1 MKTNLYLDANAGLP
15 VRPEVLETFQRVERD
30 CPANPSS
37 LHGPGRKARAA
48 LEEARETVA
57 ELLGARRGE
66 IIFTSGATEA
76 NNLAIL
82 GGARALAEGGGG
94 PTPLFGSRAEHPS
107 VLGPLRILQQE
118 GFPLTLLPLK
128 EGALVDLEGLD
139 GADPESFVSLQWANN
154 ETGCVQDLKQA
165 KRRARDSILHCDAV
179 QGWGKLDPSAAL
191 EVADLFTLSGH
202 KVGAPK
208 GIGVLRVRETV
219 PVSPILSGGGHQGGL
234 RPGTESPAL
243 AAALAEALGLAEKE
257 RSLWEESGKEALN
270 HLFRALLEGFPEAV
284 IHRPGPEGASLPN
297 TASVGF
303 PGVDGRALLPAC
315 EKVGLALSAGSACST
330 GAPTPSTVLLAAG
343 VGENLARA
351 SLRISFPPG
360 SGRAEGEDAGKR
372 LAEVVNRAY
381 EVAKR

>member
-1 MKTNLYLDANAGLP
+1 MKTDLFLDANAGLP
-15 VRPEVLETFQRVERD
+15 VRPEALEAFQRVERD

-37 LHGPGRKARAA
+37 LHGPGRMARAA
-48 LEEARETVA
+48 LEGAREAVA

-82 GGARALAEGGGG
+82 GGARALAEGGKE
-94 PTPLFGSRAEHPS
+94 PVPLFGSKAEHPS

-118 GFPLTLLPLK
+118 GCPLTLLPLK
-128 EGALVDLEGLD
+128 KGALVDLEGLENA
-139 GADPESFVSLQWANN
+139 GPESFISLQWANN
-154 ETGCVQDLKQA
+154 ETGCVQDLERVKG
-165 KRRARDSILHCDAV
+165 RAPDAILHCDAV

-191 EVADLFTLSGH
+191 EAADLFTLSGH

-208 GIGVLRVRETV
+208 GIGALRVREAV
-219 PVSPILSGGGHQGGL
+219 PISPILSGGGHQRGL

-243 AAALAEALGLAEKE
+243 AVALAEAMGLAEKE
-257 RSLWEESGKEALN
+257 RHRWEESGKDALN
-270 HLFRALLEGFPEAV
+270 HLLMGLLEGFPKLV
-284 IHRPGPEGASLPN
+284 VHRPDPEGATLPN

-315 EKVGLALSAGSACST
+315 EKAGLTLSSGSACSS
-330 GAPTPSTVLLAAG
+330 GAPTPSAVLLASG
-343 VGENLARA
+343 VGESLARA

-360 SGRAEGEDAGKR
+360 SGRAEGREAGKR
-372 LAEVVNRAY
+372 LTEVVNRAY